1 MRTRTRN
8 PFTTVSTA
16 GLLLP
21 VDLLAR
27 IVDGDPNLPGLTPKD
42 YHLRS
47 GERLNEA
54 ASRAWNE
61 CLAAWKSFR
70 KKFAALP
77 ASDTGTTLTR
87 DEWLLP
93 LFQELGYGRLQPKRA
108 IVIDGKEYPISH
120 GWEDH
125 VPIHLLSARYSIDRR
140 TPGAAGAATRAPYS
154 LLQELLNRSGKHRW
168 GFVTNGLKLYLLHD
182 NAALA
187 RAANVEFDLE
197 AMMDGELYADF
208 MLLFLLCH
216 QSRVEIQPTPIAKVT
231 LDRKT
236 GKAKKAKATS
246 QKKLVTDDDAEA
258 ADGDDSVDAEDE
270 KTRLGPE
277 NCWLERWANQAD
289 QQGTRARDKL
299 RDGVE
304 AAIRALGAGFLTTK
318 RNQDLR
324 ERMRTGELSTQDYY
338 RQLLRVVYRLLMLL
352 VAEEKKTENGANLFH
367 PLGTPSEV
375 CDRYARFYSVSRIR
389 TLAYE
394 RRGTAHTDLYE
405 SLKVLFLKLRE
416 GYAPLG
422 IPGMGSFLFSDGST
436 PDLDDAF
443 LANQDLLDAFR
454 NLCYTDDTSGRGGS
468 IRRPVDFGSL
478 GSDELGSVYESLL
491 ELHPKIDTDEGPFT
505 LGTASGNERKT
516 TGSYYTPTSL
526 INCLLDSALDPVV
539 HAAIDV
545 PDRAEAERQLLNLK
559 VCDPACGSGHFL
571 IAAAERMAMHLARLR
586 TGDDE
591 PNTLDVQHAKRDII
605 GRCIYGVDI
614 NPMAVELCK
623 VALWMEA
630 MEPGK
635 PFSYLDHHIQC
646 GNSLLGTTPALLANG
661 IPDDAFTA
669 IEGDVKSRVSELKK
683 QNKKERLD
691 RINRQT
697 EMFEPPLKLGNLSS
711 EFVRLNILEDDSIS
725 DIRSME
731 ERYTSLVRGAD
742 YQNARLLADTWC
754 AAFVWKKD
762 DSDLGKLCPTER
774 DFRKVESH
782 AAAGLLPHVRTEVAR
797 LRDQYHFFHWHLTY
811 PDVFRLP
818 GMDEEPD
825 NEQPGWSGGFDVVIG
840 NPPWERVKL
849 QEKEWFAERSPDIAN
864 APNASVRKKMIQ
876 SLRVTEPEL
885 YSEFLG
891 DVRCSEGESHLLR
904 NSGRYPLCGRGDINV
919 YAAFA
924 ETAIEEASPSGRV
937 GCVLPSG
944 IATDDS
950 NKFFIQKLVDQR
962 SIVSF
967 YDFTNRG
974 YLFPGTES
982 TFSFCLLT
990 YSNSSQVSFHIAAQ
1004 LWQVDDLGIPG
1015 RSYELLPSDI
1025 LRINPNTANLPIL
1038 RSANDTALVKCV
1050 YSRVP
1055 VLVCDV
1061 PKEQNEWQI
1070 SFSRMF
1076 DMTNDAECFQTR
1088 RQLSE
1093 TGYTLNGNYFLRG
1106 NHVWVPLFEAKLGGM
1121 FDHRAATFEGLHE
1134 SDIFG
1139 TRAGT
1144 NRPSPDE
1151 SADPNWNTLPRYWV
1165 SESEV
1170 IARRPR
1176 NWKADWLIGFRNA
1189 ISAVADARTVT
1200 FSVIPLWGAGNSF
1213 PLIFSAV
1220 NTAGPYCLVTNF
1232 NSFVLDFVAKQK
1244 ASGGNLNYYILKQ
1257 LPVLPP
1263 DRYMEPC
1270 PWAGAESLEAPRTS
1284 VRVWMSPHVL
1294 ELTYTAW
1301 DLEPFAHDCG
1311 YDGPPFRWDEERR
1324 FQLRAE
1330 LDAAFF
1336 HLYLPSDA
1344 QGDWLPAAN
1353 ESPEDLTRLKESF
1366 PQPRDAVSYIMDTFP
1381 IVRRKDI
1388 AKYGTYR
1395 TKDTILEIYDAMQTA
1410 IRTGIPFQTPLN
1422 PPPGPPTDASG
1433 QFIPFAQWTSHL
1445 NTSHIHPPREAAVK
1459 KPQVIVV
1466 DPVFPQ
1472 TDLEKVLCAC
1482 LLDFVTSQP
1491 SLKEDEYVDLMIL
1504 AMQPANCRLLLTG
1517 DDRDRFD
1524 QSLKSVL
1531 PDLIADSDGKPPW
1544 RLLLSTLQANQ
1555 SIQRDRF
1562 APGANAQIVRGKL
1575 PDVDGE
1581 FVALVLKAGDR
1592 LRELQ
1597 DAATPDT
1604 APSTP
1609 PPMGVRSARRV
1620 REDAPTDP
1628 ALARLVNSVRHHRTA
1643 AMTGAT

>member
-21 VDLLAR
+21 VDLLTR

-61 CLAAWKSFR
+61 SLAAWKSFR

-108 IVIDGKEYPISH
+108 IVIDGKQYPISH

-154 LLQELLNRSGKHRW
+154 LLQELLNRSGQHRW

-246 QKKLVTDDDAEA
+246 QKKLVTDDDAET
-258 ADGDDSVDAEDE
+258 ADGDDSVDAEEE

-277 NCWLERWANQAD
+277 NCWLERWSNQAD

-304 AAIRALGAGFLTTK
+304 AAIRSLGAGFLTTK
-318 RNQDLR
+318 GNQALR
-324 ERMRTGELSTQDYY
+324 ERMRTGQLSTQDYY

-367 PLGTPSEV
+367 PPGTPPEV
-375 CDRYARFYSVSRIR
+375 SDRYARFYSVSRIR

-422 IPGMGSFLFSDGST
+422 IPGMGSFLFSDDST

-454 NLCYTDDTSGRGGS
+454 NLCYTEDTSGRGGS

-545 PDRAEAERQLLNLK
+545 SDRAEAERKLLNLK

-646 GNSLLGTTPALLANG
+646 GNSLLGTTPALLAKG

-697 EMFEPPLKLGNLSS
+697 ELFEPPLKLGNLSS

-731 ERYTSLVRGAD
+731 ERYTALVRGAD

-782 AAAGLLPHVRTEVAR
+782 AAAGLLPHVRSEVER
-797 LRDQYHFFHWHLTY
+797 LRDQYQFFHWHLAY

-818 GMDEEPD
+818 GDSEQLE
-825 NEQPGWSGGFDVVIG
+825 NEKTGWNGGFNVMLG
-840 NPPWERVKL
+840 NPPWERV
-849 QEKEWFAERSPDIAN
+849 QVEEKQFFASIRPDIAQARTRDRSKLLAQLEAGDSRLFGIWQN
-864 APNASVRKKMIQ
+864 ARREGLAQTHLIKDSDLFPLSGIGNVNTYATFVECGLARTSVLGRFGMI
-876 SLRVTEPEL
+876 
-885 YSEFLG
+885 
-891 DVRCSEGESHLLR
+891 
-904 NSGRYPLCGRGDINV
+904 I
-919 YAAFA
+919 
-924 ETAIEEASPSGRV
+924 PSG
-937 GCVLPSG
+937 L
-944 IATDDS
+944 ITEATFQAMFQQWVEQNRLVSAWDFENRSKLFGSVDS
-950 NKFFIQKLVDQR
+950 RFR
-962 SIVSF
+962 
-967 YDFTNRG
+967 
-974 YLFPGTES
+974 
-982 TFSFCLLT
+982 FCLLT
-990 YSNSSQVSFHIAAQ
+990 LAGSSHEKRRAMTFAFALHS
-1004 LWQVDDLGIPG
+1004 VDEVYNDHRRITFTAD
-1015 RSYELLPSDI
+1015 DI
-1025 LRINPNTANLPIL
+1025 KTINPESRTAPP
-1038 RSANDTALVKCV
+1038 AP
-1050 YSRVP
+1050 SRRDAQ
-1055 VLVCDV
+1055 VLL
-1061 PKEQNEWQI
+1061 
-1070 SFSRMF
+1070 
-1076 DMTNDAECFQTR
+1076 TLHR
-1088 RQLSE
+1088 RFGVFMPSK
-1093 TGYTLNGNYFLRG
+1093 
-1106 NHVWVPLFEAKLGGM
+1106 EAKDNPWESDSKQMINVTHDSDVFVEPDESIVMGVDGFGISTIGESLLRLYDGKM
-1121 FDHRAATFEGLHE
+1121 IDQFDHRLASVGYRKETTFR
-1134 SDIFG
+1134 
-1139 TRAGT
+1139 T
-1144 NRPSPDE
+1144 
-1151 SADPNWNTLPRYWV
+1151 
-1165 SESEV
+1165 SESTQTAIEHHQSPHHLV
-1170 IARRPR
+1170 SPQYWIPETRVAAVVPEFCRTRR
-1176 NWKADWLIGFRNA
+1176 WLIAYREVTASTNWRTI
-1189 ISAVADARTVT
+1189 ISTIVPY
-1200 FSVIPLWGAGNSF
+1200 SGL
-1213 PLIFSAV
+1213 LH
-1220 NTAGPYCLVTNF
+1220 TAPTIYSSLDTPRQACL
-1232 NSFVLDFVAKQK
+1232 L
-1244 ASGGNLNYYILKQ
+1244 GNLNSFALDFGARLKISGTHLSHFLLRQ

-1263 DRYMEPC
+1263 NTYSQEC
-1270 PWAGAESLEAPRTS
+1270 PWSAPTQSRLS
-1284 VRVWMSPHVL
+1284 HRQFLLPRIL

-1301 DLEPFAHDCG
+1301 DLEPFARDCG

-1324 FQLRAE
+1324 FQLCAE

-1336 HLYLPSDA
+1336 HLYLPSDP

-1353 ESPEDLTRLKESF
+1353 ESPDDLARLKESF

-1388 AKYGTYR
+1388 AKHGTYR
-1395 TKDTILEIYDAMQTA
+1395 TKDTILKIYDAMQTA
-1410 IRTGIPFQTPLN
+1410 IRTGIPYQTPLN
-1422 PPPGPPTDASG
+1422 PPPGPPTDANG

-1445 NTSHIHPPREAAVK
+1445 NTSHIHPPREAAAK
-1459 KPQVIVV
+1459 KSHVVVV
-1466 DPVFPQ
+1466 DPAFPGS
-1472 TDLEKVLCAC
+1472 DLKSQSLCAC
-1482 LLDFVTSQP
+1482 LLDFVNLQP
-1491 SLKEDEYVDLMIL
+1491 GLVEEQYVDLVIL
-1504 AMQPANCRLLLTG
+1504 TMQPANCRLLLTS

-1524 QSLKSVL
+1524 QSLTAVL
-1531 PDLIADSDGKPPW
+1531 PELIADSDGKPPW
-1544 RLLLSTLQANQ
+1544 RLLLSTLRANQ

-1575 PDVDGE
+1575 PDVDGQ
-1581 FVALVLKAGDR
+1581 FVALVLKAGER

-1597 DAATPDT
+1597 DAATPD
-1604 APSTP
+1604 
-1609 PPMGVRSARRV
+1609 
-1620 REDAPTDP
+1620 P
-1628 ALARLVNSVRHHRTA
+1628 ASARLVNSVRHHRTA

>member
-21 VDLLAR
+21 VDLLTR

-108 IVIDGKEYPISH
+108 ITIDGKEYPISH

-140 TPGAAGAATRAPYS
+140 TPGTAGAATRAPYS
-154 LLQELLNRSGKHRW
+154 LLQELLNRSGQHRW
-168 GFVTNGLKLYLLHD
+168 GFVTNGLKLYMLHD

-187 RAANVEFDLE
+187 RAANVEIDLE

-216 QSRVEIQPTPIAKVT
+216 QSRVEIQPTPIAKAT
-231 LDRKT
+231 AERK
-236 GKAKKAKATS
+236 GAKAKKPKAA
-246 QKKLVTDDDAEA
+246 QKKLTSDDDSET
-258 ADGDDSVDAEDE
+258 ADGDESIEGEDE
-270 KTRLGPE
+270 KPRLGPE

-304 AAIRALGAGFLTTK
+304 AAIKSLGAGFLTTK
-318 RNQDLR
+318 GNQALR

-352 VAEEKKTENGANLFH
+352 VAEEKKTENGLNLFH
-367 PLGTPSEV
+367 PPGTSPEV

-422 IPGMGSFLFSDGST
+422 IPGMGSFLFSDDST
-436 PDLDDAF
+436 PDLDDAL

-454 NLCYTDDTSGRGGS
+454 NLCYTEDTTGRGGS

-545 PDRAEAERQLLNLK
+545 ADRAEAERKLLNLK

-646 GNSLLGTTPALLANG
+646 GNSVLGTTPALLAKG

-697 EMFEPPLKLGNLSS
+697 ELFEPPLKLGNLTS

-725 DIRSME
+725 DIRSLE
-731 ERYTSLVRGAD
+731 ERYTALVRGAD
-742 YQNARLLADTWC
+742 YQNARLMADTWC

-782 AAAGLLPHVRTEVAR
+782 AAAGVLPHVRSEVVR
-797 LRDQYHFFHWHLTY
+797 LRDQYQFFHWHLAF
-811 PDVFRLP
+811 PDVFSLS
-818 GMDEEPD
+818 GNEERQE
-825 NEQPGWSGGFDVVIG
+825 NQQTGWSGGFNAVLG
-840 NPPWERVKL
+840 NPPWEKVQLEEQHFFAVFAPEIATSSAVKRKQMIAAL
-849 QEKEWFAERSPDIAN
+849 EQSQPTLYQEYVD
-864 APNASVRKKMIQ
+864 
-876 SLRVTEPEL
+876 SLRTALGQTHFLRQSNAFPLAGQGNVQTHSLFIEL
-885 YSEFLG
+885 A
-891 DVRCSEGESHLLR
+891 LR
-904 NSGRYPLCGRGDINV
+904 TKGP
-919 YAAFA
+919 
-924 ETAIEEASPSGRV
+924 TASAGLIV
-937 GCVLPSG
+937 PSG
-944 IATDDS
+944 IATQESQKELFGDLMQSGQLRSLLDFENRNGIFDGVHRS
-950 NKFFIQKLVDQR
+950 FKFCILSLGARRKNSEATFAFYLQGVEDLSDRDRFFIMSELTLRK
-962 SIVSF
+962 VSPNTLSCPTF
-967 YDFTNRG
+967 RNRH
-974 YLFPGTES
+974 EA
-982 TFSFCLLT
+982 LLSDVIH
-990 YSNSSQVSFHIAAQ
+990 SNGMPLLAQ
-1004 LWQVDDLGIPG
+1004 ELGIDPWGWRSWQMFNETHEASSLRPG
-1015 RSYELLPSDI
+1015 IATLGAD
-1025 LRINPNTANLPIL
+1025 
-1038 RSANDTALVKCV
+1038 D
-1050 YSRVP
+1050 
-1055 VLVCDV
+1055 DV
-1061 PKEQNEWQI
+1061 E
-1070 SFSRMF
+1070 R
-1076 DMTNDAECFQTR
+1076 
-1088 RQLSE
+1088 L
-1093 TGYTLNGNYFLRG
+1093 
-1106 NHVWVPLFEAKLGGM
+1106 PLFEAKLLHQ
-1121 FDHRAATFEGLHE
+1121 FDHRYASYGSQTDASKPQYLTIDDKGRPDIVALTRYSVDASVWANRV
-1134 SDIFG
+1134 SDNGYRFSWILAF
-1139 TRAGT
+1139 R
-1144 NRPSPDE
+1144 R
-1151 SADPNWNTLPRYWV
+1151 
-1165 SESEV
+1165 
-1170 IARRPR
+1170 IARSTDERT
-1176 NWKADWLIGFRNA
+1176 A
-1189 ISAVADARTVT
+1189 IFSLLPKCVTGSQTPVVTTSGEPQYVAGLL
-1200 FSVIPLWGAGNSF
+1200 SNLNSF
-1213 PLIFSAV
+1213 AF
-1220 NTAGPYCLVTNF
+1220 
-1232 NSFVLDFVAKQK
+1232 DFVAR
-1244 ASGGNLNYYILKQ
+1244 LKVGATDVNHFIIHQ
-1257 LPVLPP
+1257 LPVQTKTRMDERCLWHASEAYRDWLLP
-1263 DRYMEPC
+1263 R
-1270 PWAGAESLEAPRTS
+1270 
-1284 VRVWMSPHVL
+1284 VL

-1301 DLEPFAHDCG
+1301 DLEPFARDCG

-1336 HLYLPSDA
+1336 HLYLPSDPN
-1344 QGDWLPAAN
+1344 GDWLPTAN
-1353 ESPEDLTRLKESF
+1353 ESPEDLARLKESF

-1388 AKYGTYR
+1388 AKHGTYR
-1395 TKDTILEIYDAMQTA
+1395 TKETILEIYDAMQTA
-1410 IRTGIPFQTPLN
+1410 IRTGFPYQTPLN
-1422 PPPGPPTDASG
+1422 PPPGPPTDANG
-1433 QFIPFAQWTSHL
+1433 QFIPFARWSSHL

-1524 QSLKSVL
+1524 KFLTAVL
-1531 PDLIADSDGKPPW
+1531 PELIADSDGKPPW
-1544 RLLLSTLQANQ
+1544 RLLLSTLRSNQ

-1562 APGANAQIVRGKL
+1562 APGANAQIVRGIL
-1575 PDVDGE
+1575 PDVDGQ
-1581 FVALVLKAGDR
+1581 FMALVLKAGER

-1597 DAATPDT
+1597 EAATPD
-1604 APSTP
+1604 
-1609 PPMGVRSARRV
+1609 
-1620 REDAPTDP
+1620 P
-1628 ALARLVNSVRHHRTA
+1628 ASARLVNSVRHHRTA

>member
-1 MRTRTRN
+1 VRTRTRN

-21 VDLLAR
+21 VDLLTR

-61 CLAAWKSFR
+61 SLAAWKSFR

-108 IVIDGKEYPISH
+108 LVIDGKEYPISH

-140 TPGAAGAATRAPYS
+140 TPTAAGAATRAPYS
-154 LLQELLNRSGKHRW
+154 LLQELLNRSGQHRW

-236 GKAKKAKATS
+236 GKAKKAKAIS
-246 QKKLVTDDDAEA
+246 QKQLITDDDAET
-258 ADGDDSVDAEDE
+258 ADGDEFVDPDDE
-270 KTRLGPE
+270 KTRFGPE
-277 NCWLERWANQAD
+277 NCWLERWSNQAD

-304 AAIRALGAGFLTTK
+304 AAIKSLGAGFLTTK
-318 RNQDLR
+318 GNQEIR

-352 VAEEKKTENGANLFH
+352 VAEEKKSENGLNLFH
-367 PLGTPSEV
+367 PPGTSPEV
-375 CDRYARFYSVSRIR
+375 SDRYARFYSVSRIR

-422 IPGMGSFLFSDGST
+422 IPGMGSFLFSDDST

-454 NLCYTDDTSGRGGS
+454 NLCYTEDTSGRGGS

-539 HAAIDV
+539 HASIDV
-545 PDRAEAERQLLNLK
+545 PDRAEAERKLLNLK

-646 GNSLLGTTPALLANG
+646 GNSLLGTTPALLAKG
-661 IPDDAFTA
+661 IPDDAFTP
-669 IEGDVKSRVSELKK
+669 IEGDDRKFCSALKVDNKK
-683 QNKKERLD
+683 QRKDVERGQTGFAFDNPFPAAHLGE
-691 RINRQT
+691 RMMSIN
-697 EMFEPPLKLGNLSS
+697 EAP
-711 EFVRLNILEDDSIS
+711 DDSLEQIETK
-725 DIRSME
+725 RSLSKQFFSSPVWQDA
-731 ERYTSLVRGAD
+731 YFWAN
-742 YQNARLLADTWC
+742 YWC

-762 DSDLGKLCPTER
+762 GSDLAKQCPTES
-774 DFRKVESH
+774 DFRRVERDGRK
-782 AAAGLLPHVRTEVAR
+782 ALLPHVGTEVDR
-797 LRDQYHFFHWHLTY
+797 LSEQYQFLHWHLAY
-811 PDVFRLP
+811 PDVFRV
-818 GMDEEPD
+818 PD
-825 NEQPGWSGGFDVVIG
+825 KGERPENEQTGWNGGFDVVLG
-840 NPPWERVKL
+840 NPPWDMQEVKDNEFFVVSYPEIL
-849 QEKEWFAERSPDIAN
+849 
-864 APNASVRKKMIQ
+864 SVRSAKDKINILRRIQ
-876 SLRVTEPEL
+876 EESPLLWFSYGE
-885 YSEFLG
+885 Y
-891 DVRCSEGESHLLR
+891 VRQTHGQKQFMQ
-904 NSGRYPLCGRGDINV
+904 NSSRYPLAASGRLNLYRLFI
-919 YAAFA
+919 
-924 ETAIEEASPSGRV
+924 ETAHTVISSSGFMGLVVPSGFASDSFSQPHFTALH
-937 GCVLPSG
+937 GNG
-944 IATDDS
+944 QIASLFDFENRKGFFPNVDS
-950 NKFFIQKLVDQR
+950 R
-962 SIVSF
+962 
-967 YDFTNRG
+967 YH
-974 YLFPGTES
+974 
-982 TFSFCLLT
+982 FCLLT
-990 YSNSSQVSFHIAAQ
+990 ISGVNTPHFQTDFVFFAQ
-1004 LWQVDDLGIPG
+1004 DESELGNRLRHVGMSAKDLHKLNPITATAPLF
-1015 RSYELLPSDI
+1015 RSRWDMDLVTI
-1025 LRINPNTANLPIL
+1025 LQADRPIL
-1038 RSANDTALVKCV
+1038 ADATEEGWRIESVLMFMVNAAMTHHRTADEL
-1050 YSRVP
+1050 
-1055 VLVCDV
+1055 
-1061 PKEQNEWQI
+1061 
-1070 SFSRMF
+1070 
-1076 DMTNDAECFQTR
+1076 
-1088 RQLSE
+1088 E
-1093 TGYTLNGNYFLRG
+1093 TSGFELQQSWFVSGAGKWL
-1106 NHVWVPLFEAKLGGM
+1106 PLYEGKMVGAY
-1121 FDHRAATFEGLHE
+1121 DHRAASIRFDP
-1134 SDIFG
+1134 S
-1139 TRAGT
+1139 
-1144 NRPSPDE
+1144 NRVRRNQPDDFTLE
-1151 SADPNWNTLPRYWV
+1151 DHQDAENVALPAFWVAETAVRERCGSLPRWLLV
-1165 SESEV
+1165 VKDVTSATNERTC
-1170 IARRPR
+1170 IASFLPSAALTDSVPWIR
-1176 NWKADWLIGFRNA
+1176 NPHSAHLNA
-1189 ISAVADARTVT
+1189 CLLANLNS
-1200 FSVIPLWGAGNSF
+1200 IP
-1213 PLIFSAV
+1213 
-1220 NTAGPYCLVTNF
+1220 
-1232 NSFVLDFVAKQK
+1232 LDFVARQK
-1244 ASGGNLNYYILKQ
+1244 VAGLHLRGHYLAQFPLLTRQTYSQ
-1257 LPVLPP
+1257 
-1263 DRYMEPC
+1263 PC
-1270 PWAGAESLEAPRTS
+1270 PWSGPQSKLMQREYLMPR
-1284 VRVWMSPHVL
+1284 VL
-1294 ELTYTAW
+1294 ELSYTAW
-1301 DLEPFAHDCG
+1301 DLEPFAQDCG
-1311 YDGPPFRWDEERR
+1311 FDGPPFRWDEERR

-1344 QGDWLPAAN
+1344 NGDWLPAAN
-1353 ESPEDLTRLKESF
+1353 ESPEDLARLKESF

-1388 AKYGTYR
+1388 AKHGTYR
-1395 TKDTILEIYDAMQTA
+1395 TKDTILKTYDAMQTA
-1410 IRTGIPFQTPLN
+1410 IRTGIPYQTPLN
-1422 PPPGPPTDASG
+1422 PLPGPPTDANG
-1433 QFIPFAQWTSHL
+1433 QFIPFAQWTS
-1445 NTSHIHPPREAAVK
+1445 NQDTSHVHPPREAAVK
-1459 KPQVIVV
+1459 RPQVIVV

-1491 SLKEDEYVDLMIL
+1491 GLKEDEYVDLIIL

-1524 QSLKSVL
+1524 QSLTAVL
-1531 PDLIADSDGKPPW
+1531 PELIADSDGKPPW
-1544 RLLLSTLQANQ
+1544 RLLLSTLRANQ
-1555 SIQRDRF
+1555 SIQVSGHAVLSDDKLKV
-1562 APGANAQIVRGKL
+1562 VRRSL
-1575 PDVDGE
+1575 PQVDDQ
-1581 FVALVLKAGDR
+1581 FLSLVAKAGER

-1597 DAATPDT
+1597 ETAAPD
-1604 APSTP
+1604 
-1609 PPMGVRSARRV
+1609 SASAAVVEASRNR
-1620 REDAPTDP
+1620 
-1628 ALARLVNSVRHHRTA
+1628 RTA
-1643 AMTGAT
+1643 MMAGAPGK

>member
-21 VDLLAR
+21 VDLLTR

-140 TPGAAGAATRAPYS
+140 TPGTAGAATRAPYS
-154 LLQELLNRSGKHRW
+154 LLQELLNRSGQHRW
-168 GFVTNGLKLYLLHD
+168 GFVTNGLKLYMLHD

-187 RAANVEFDLE
+187 RAANVEIDLE

-216 QSRVEIQPTPIAKVT
+216 QSRVEIQPTPIAKAT
-231 LDRKT
+231 AERK
-236 GKAKKAKATS
+236 GAKAKKPKAAT
-246 QKKLVTDDDAEA
+246 KKLVTDDDAET
-258 ADGDDSVDAEDE
+258 ADGDESIEGEDE
-270 KTRLGPE
+270 KPRLGPE

-304 AAIRALGAGFLTTK
+304 AAIRSLGAGFLTTK
-318 RNQDLR
+318 GNQALR

-367 PLGTPSEV
+367 SPGTSPEV
-375 CDRYARFYSVSRIR
+375 SDRYARFYSVSRIR

-422 IPGMGSFLFSDGST
+422 IPGMGSFLFSDDST

-454 NLCYTDDTSGRGGS
+454 NLCYTEDASGRGGS

-545 PDRAEAERQLLNLK
+545 PDRGEAERKLLNLK

-646 GNSLLGTTPALLANG
+646 GNSLLGTTPALLAKG

-691 RINRQT
+691 WINRQT
-697 EMFEPPLKLGNLSS
+697 ELFEPPLKLGNLSS

-731 ERYTSLVRGAD
+731 ERYTALVRGAD

-754 AAFVWKKD
+754 AAFVWRKD

-782 AAAGLLPHVRTEVAR
+782 AAASLLPHVRTEVER
-797 LRDQYHFFHWHLTY
+797 LRDQYQFFHWHLTY

-818 GMDEEPD
+818 RDGEAE
-825 NEQPGWSGGFDVVIG
+825 NKQTGWNAGFDAILG
-840 NPPWERVKL
+840 NPPWERTKL
-849 QEKEWFAERSPDIAN
+849 QEKEWFSQRIPAVADT
-864 APNASVRKKMIQ
+864 PNAAARKRLIEQ
-876 SLRVTEPEL
+876 LADTESSLFHQ
-885 YSEFLG
+885 FLADKRNADG
-891 DVRCSEGESHLLR
+891 VSHLIR
-904 NSGRYPLCGRGDINV
+904 STGRFPLCGCGDINT
-919 YAAFA
+919 YSIFA
-924 ETAIEEASPSGRV
+924 ELNRSLINRCGAV
-937 GCVLPSG
+937 GCIVQTG
-944 IATDDS
+944 IATDDT
-950 NKFFIQKLVDQR
+950 NKLFFQD
-962 SIVSF
+962 IVATQTVTSLHSF
-967 YDFTNRG
+967 ENEEFI
-974 YLFPGTES
+974 FPAVHHAAK
-982 TFSFCLLT
+982 FCLMTLT
-990 YSNSSQVSFHIAAQ
+990 GVERKQKRADFFFFARQTSHLLDDTRHFSLDADEIAV
-1004 LWQVDDLGIPG
+1004 L
-1015 RSYELLPSDI
+1015 
-1025 LRINPNTANLPIL
+1025 NPNTRTCPIFRH
-1038 RSANDTALVKCV
+1038 RS
-1050 YSRVP
+1050 
-1055 VLVCDV
+1055 
-1061 PKEQNEWQI
+1061 
-1070 SFSRMF
+1070 
-1076 DMTNDAECFQTR
+1076 DAELTKRLQKITLPFSECA
-1088 RQLSE
+1088 LSE
-1093 TGYTLNGNYFLRG
+1093 TQLRDAWPCTLFTMLHSSGASHLFLSPEDDKD
-1106 NHVWVPLFEAKLGGM
+1106 NSQCLPLYEGKM
-1121 FDHRAATFEGLHE
+1121 FHQFHHRFASVVMTDNVTRPAQPVASNEDQCRDPSWCPSSRAVVRRSEIESKCPEGASLKWFIGFKDITAATNERTMLAAVLPE
-1134 SDIFG
+1134 
-1139 TRAGT
+1139 AGIT
-1144 NRPSPDE
+1144 D
-1151 SADPNWNTLPRYWV
+1151 
-1165 SESEV
+1165 
-1170 IARRPR
+1170 
-1176 NWKADWLIGFRNA
+1176 
-1189 ISAVADARTVT
+1189 
-1200 FSVIPLWGAGNSF
+1200 SVNLFAMSRSGAAGRSLCLLSNLNSF
-1213 PLIFSAV
+1213 A
-1220 NTAGPYCLVTNF
+1220 
-1232 NSFVLDFVAKQK
+1232 LDYIVRQK
-1244 ASGGNLNYYILKQ
+1244 IGGVHIKFYVIRQ
-1257 LPVLPP
+1257 LPIFPP
-1263 DRYMEPC
+1263 TAFDERAPYI
-1270 PWAGAESLEAPRTS
+1270 GESKSLFTIGRA
-1284 VRVWMSPHVL
+1284 L

-1301 DLEPFAHDCG
+1301 DLEPFARDCG

-1344 QGDWLPAAN
+1344 NGDWLPAAN
-1353 ESPEDLTRLKESF
+1353 ESPEDLARLKESF

-1388 AKYGTYR
+1388 AKHGTYR

-1410 IRTGIPFQTPLN
+1410 IRTGIPYQTPLN
-1422 PPPGPPTDASG
+1422 PPPGPPTDANG
-1433 QFIPFAQWTSHL
+1433 QFIPFAEWTSQL
-1445 NTSHIHPPREAAVK
+1445 NTSHIHPPREAAAK
-1459 KPQVIVV
+1459 KPQVLVV
-1466 DPVFPQ
+1466 DPAFPGS
-1472 TDLEKVLCAC
+1472 DLKSQSLCAC
-1482 LLDFVTSQP
+1482 LVDFVNSQP
-1491 SLKEDEYVDLMIL
+1491 SHTEDQYVDLLIL

-1531 PDLIADSDGKPPW
+1531 PELIADTDGKPPW
-1544 RLLLSTLQANQ
+1544 RLLLSTLRANQ

-1562 APGANAQIVRGKL
+1562 APGPNAQIVRGKL
-1575 PDVDGE
+1575 PDVDGQ
-1581 FVALVLKAGDR
+1581 FMALVLKAGER

-1597 DAATPDT
+1597 EAATPD
-1604 APSTP
+1604 
-1609 PPMGVRSARRV
+1609 
-1620 REDAPTDP
+1620 P
-1628 ALARLVNSVRHHRTA
+1628 ASARLVDSVRHHRTA
-1643 AMTGAT
+1643 AMTRAT

>member
-21 VDLLAR
+21 VDLLTR

-61 CLAAWKSFR
+61 SLAAWKSFR

-154 LLQELLNRSGKHRW
+154 LLQELLNRSGQHRW

-246 QKKLVTDDDAEA
+246 QKKLVTDDDADA
-258 ADGDDSVDAEDE
+258 GDGDDSVDTEEE
-270 KTRLGPE
+270 KPRLGPE

-304 AAIRALGAGFLTTK
+304 AAIRSLGAGFLTTK
-318 RNQDLR
+318 GNQALR

-367 PLGTPSEV
+367 PPGTPPEV
-375 CDRYARFYSVSRIR
+375 SDRYARFYSVSRIR

-422 IPGMGSFLFSDGST
+422 IPGMGSFLFSDDST
-436 PDLDDAF
+436 PDLDEAF

-454 NLCYTDDTSGRGGS
+454 NLCYTEDTSGRGGS

-545 PDRAEAERQLLNLK
+545 ADRAEAERKLLNLK

-646 GNSLLGTTPALLANG
+646 GNSLLGTTPALLAKG
-661 IPDDAFTA
+661 IPDDAFTP
-669 IEGDVKSRVSELKK
+669 IEGDDRKFCSALKADNKK
-683 QNKKERLD
+683 QRKDVERGQTGFAFDNPFPAAHLGE
-691 RINRQT
+691 RMMSIN
-697 EMFEPPLKLGNLSS
+697 EAP
-711 EFVRLNILEDDSIS
+711 DDSLEQIERK
-725 DIRSME
+725 RSLSKQFFSSPVWQDA
-731 ERYTSLVRGAD
+731 YFWAN
-742 YQNARLLADTWC
+742 YWC

-762 DSDLGKLCPTER
+762 GSELAKQCPTEQ
-774 DFRKVESH
+774 DFRRVERDGRK
-782 AAAGLLPHVRTEVAR
+782 AMLPHVITEVDR
-797 LRDQYHFFHWHLTY
+797 LSEQYQFLHWHLAY
-811 PDVFRLP
+811 PDVFRVP
-818 GMDEEPD
+818 DKDERPD
-825 NEQPGWSGGFDVVIG
+825 NEQTGWNGGFDVVLG
-840 NPPWERVKL
+840 NPPWEHTEIK
-849 QEKEWFAERSPDIAN
+849 EKEWFAERLPEIAV
-864 APNASVRKKMIQ
+864 APHDAARKKMIEK
-876 SLRVTEPEL
+876 LREADPQL
-885 YSEFLG
+885 F
-891 DVRCSEGESHLLR
+891 DRFRDAVRNADGVSHFVR
-904 NSGRYPLCGRGDINV
+904 NSSRYPLCGRGRINT
-919 YAAFA
+919 YTLFA
-924 ETAIEEASPSGRV
+924 ELNRDVASVRGAV
-937 GCVLPSG
+937 GCIVPSG
-944 IATDDS
+944 IATDDNTKEFFGELIATRTLIS
-950 NKFFIQKLVDQR
+950 IFSFDNKEGIFAAVKR
-962 SIVSF
+962 S
-967 YDFTNRG
+967 YR
-974 YLFPGTES
+974 
-982 TFSFCLLT
+982 FCLLT
-990 YSNSSQVSFHIAAQ
+990 LSGKNRPMNRPPQFVFYA
-1004 LWQVDDLGIPG
+1004 G
-1015 RSYELLPSDI
+1015 RVEHLTDESRRFSLSPSEITLL
-1025 LRINPNTANLPIL
+1025 NPNTQTCPVFRNRHDAEI
-1038 RSANDTALVKCV
+1038 TASI
-1050 YSRVP
+1050 YRRVP
-1055 VLVCDV
+1055 VIWNELQPDGNLWNVSFKQGLFNMAADSSLFRTS
-1061 PKEQNEWQI
+1061 EQL
-1070 SFSRMF
+1070 
-1076 DMTNDAECFQTR
+1076 TAEDFTQSGNTYR
-1088 RQLSE
+1088 KAE
-1093 TGYTLNGNYFLRG
+1093 IGYL
-1106 NHVWVPLFEAKLGGM
+1106 PLYEAKMLDP
-1121 FDHRAATFEGLHE
+1121 FDHRPATYVGA
-1134 SDIFG
+1134 S
-1139 TRAGT
+1139 TREV
-1144 NRPSPDE
+1144 SIDE
-1151 SADPNWNTLPRYWV
+1151 KCDPALLPMPRYWV
-1165 SESEV
+1165 PATDVE
-1170 IARRPR
+1170 AQLRDKWR
-1176 NWKADWLIGFRNA
+1176 KGWLLAWQDVTDVNTM
-1189 ISAVADARTVT
+1189 ARTVK
-1200 FSVIPLWGAGNSF
+1200 FSIIPRVGVGHTA
-1213 PLIFSAV
+1213 PLFLADDDPRAIAMLP
-1220 NTAGPYCLVTNF
+1220 ANF
-1232 NSFVLDFVAKQK
+1232 AAFVFDYVARQK
-1244 ASGGNLNYYILKQ
+1244 IGGVHLTYQYLKQ
-1257 LPVLPP
+1257 LPAFPAAS
-1263 DRYMEPC
+1263 YSQPC
-1270 PWAGAESLEAPRTS
+1270 PWAGSSFSAFLLPR
-1284 VRVWMSPHVL
+1284 VL

-1311 YDGPPFRWDEERR
+1311 YDGPPFRWEEERR

-1336 HLYLPSDA
+1336 HLYLPGDA

-1353 ESPEDLTRLKESF
+1353 ESPEDLARLKESF

-1388 AKYGTYR
+1388 AKHGTYR

-1410 IRTGIPFQTPLN
+1410 IRTGIPYQTPLN
-1422 PPPGPPTDASG
+1422 PPPGPPTDANG
-1433 QFIPFAQWTSHL
+1433 QFIPFAQWTSHH
-1445 NTSHIHPPREAAVK
+1445 NTLHIHPPR
-1459 KPQVIVV
+1459 V
-1466 DPVFPQ
+1466 DRRRVE
-1472 TDLEKVLCAC
+1472 LGHLVL
-1482 LLDFVTSQP
+1482 D
-1491 SLKEDEYVDLMIL
+1491 
-1504 AMQPANCRLLLTG
+1504 LLLLLKAWNKPVSITVLEPALLLMRNETARKALLAQKLTPTEVAELRNEPRFITG
-1517 DDRDRFD
+1517 IDRFYQAVEANGAIRRVGDNGYELAKPELLKDVSQADRDRAAEVI
-1524 QSLKSVL
+1524 QGVNALN
-1531 PDLIADSDGKPPW
+1531 DLRTLSDVV
-1544 RLLLSTLQANQ
+1544 
-1555 SIQRDRF
+1555 
-1562 APGANAQIVRGKL
+1562 AQLTEERYEVT
-1575 PDVDGE
+1575 V
-1581 FVALVLKAGDR
+1581 
-1592 LRELQ
+1592 
-1597 DAATPDT
+1597 
-1604 APSTP
+1604 
-1609 PPMGVRSARRV
+1609 
-1620 REDAPTDP
+1620 
-1628 ALARLVNSVRHHRTA
+1628 
-1643 AMTGAT
+1643 

>member
-1 MRTRTRN
+1 VRTRARN
-8 PFTTVSTA
+8 PFTTVTTA

-21 VDLLAR
+21 VDLLTR
-27 IVDGDPNLPGLTPKD
+27 IVDGDPNLPGLLPKD

-47 GERLNEA
+47 SERLNEA

-77 ASDTGTTLTR
+77 ASDAGTTLTR

-93 LFQELGYGRLQPKRA
+93 LFRELGYGRLQPKRA
-108 IVIDGKEYPISH
+108 VQIESREYPISH
-120 GWEDH
+120 GWENH

-140 TPGAAGAATRAPYS
+140 TQGAAGAATRAPYS
-154 LLQELLNRSGKHRW
+154 LLQELLNRSSQHRW

-304 AAIRALGAGFLTTK
+304 AAIKSLGAGFLTTK
-318 RNQDLR
+318 GNQELR

-367 PLGTPSEV
+367 PPGTPLEV

-405 SLKVLFLKLRE
+405 SLKVLFHKLRE
-416 GYAPLG
+416 GYAQLG
-422 IPGMGSFLFSDGST
+422 IPGMGSFLFSDDST

-454 NLCYTDDTSGRGGS
+454 NLCYTEDTSGRGGS

-545 PDRAEAERQLLNLK
+545 PDRAEAERKLLNLK

-646 GNSLLGTTPALLANG
+646 GNSLLGTTPALLAKG
-661 IPDDAFTA
+661 IPDDAFTP
-669 IEGDVKSRVSELKK
+669 IEGDDRKFCSALKADNKK
-683 QNKKERLD
+683 QRKDVERGQTGFAFDNPFPAAHLGE
-691 RINRQT
+691 RMMSIN
-697 EMFEPPLKLGNLSS
+697 EAP
-711 EFVRLNILEDDSIS
+711 DDSLEQI
-725 DIRSME
+725 
-731 ERYTSLVRGAD
+731 ERKRALSKQFFSSPVWQDAYFWAN
-742 YQNARLLADTWC
+742 YWC

-762 DSDLGKLCPTER
+762 GSELAKQCPTER
-774 DFRKVESH
+774 DFRRIERDGRK
-782 AAAGLLPHVRTEVAR
+782 ALLPHVSTEVDR
-797 LRDQYHFFHWHLTY
+797 LSEQYQFLHWHLAY
-811 PDVFRLP
+811 PDVFRVP
-818 GMDEEPD
+818 EKDEVPE
-825 NEQPGWSGGFDVVIG
+825 NEQTGWNGGFDVVLG
-840 NPPWERVKL
+840 NPPWDKMEL
-849 QEKEWFAERSPDIAN
+849 MEKEWFSEKRPDIAN
-864 APNASVRKKMIQ
+864 AQTGAKRKRLIEALAAEDPETFRAFQAATRQADCERHHIQNA
-876 SLRVTEPEL
+876 
-885 YSEFLG
+885 
-891 DVRCSEGESHLLR
+891 
-904 NSGRYPLCGRGDINV
+904 GRFPLCGSGRINT
-919 YAAFA
+919 YATFA
-924 ETAIEEASPSGRV
+924 ETSRLLISGDGRI
-937 GCVLPSG
+937 GFILPSG
-944 IATDDS
+944 VGTDDS
-950 NKFFIQKLVDQR
+950 TKSLFQEFVSTNTL
-962 SIVSF
+962 VSF
-967 YDFTNRG
+967 HDFENK
-974 YLFPGTES
+974 LLIFPTVAPVMR
-982 TFSFCLLT
+982 FCLLT
-990 YSNSSQVSFHIAAQ
+990 LSGRNRPVPTGSDFVFFAQ
-1004 LWQVDDLGIPG
+1004 GVLDLLDKERHFTLTAKEIT
-1015 RSYELLPSDI
+1015 L
-1025 LRINPNTANLPIL
+1025 INPNTRTCPIFKNHGEAEVSKRIY
-1038 RSANDTALVKCV
+1038 RSC
-1050 YSRVP
+1050 P
-1055 VLVCDV
+1055 VLLTHTPSLNPWGVMLR
-1061 PKEQNEWQI
+1061 QGLFN
-1070 SFSRMF
+1070 
-1076 DMTNDAECFQTR
+1076 MTSD
-1088 RQLSE
+1088 SE
-1093 TGYTLNGNYFLRG
+1093 HFVSKATLETMGHVLDG
-1106 NHVWVPLFEAKLGGM
+1106 NHFGLGSLIHLPMYEAKLVQQYT
-1121 FDHRAATFEGLHE
+1121 HRHGTFRGLEGDAIFNTKAATK
-1134 SDIFG
+1134 S
-1139 TRAGT
+1139 
-1144 NRPSPDE
+1144 PSAIELDAP
-1151 SADPNWNTLPRYWV
+1151 SLFTIPRYWV
-1165 SESEV
+1165 SKELVEEAVPKFWNRGWFIVFRDIIQAMTNARCAVFAV
-1170 IARRPR
+1170 ISRV
-1176 NWKADWLIGFRNA
+1176 
-1189 ISAVADARTVT
+1189 AVSNNLPILFPDSSLV
-1200 FSVIPLWGAGNSF
+1200 SSSPLLLAN
-1213 PLIFSAV
+1213 L
-1220 NTAGPYCLVTNF
+1220 
-1232 NSFVLDFVAKQK
+1232 NSFVFDFAARQK
-1244 ASGGNLNYYILKQ
+1244 IGGTHLNFYIVEQ

-1263 DRYMEPC
+1263 DTFSQPC
-1270 PWAGAESLEAPRTS
+1270 RWTIADSPVTTGLLSTWLRPR
-1284 VRVWMSPHVL
+1284 VL
-1294 ELTYTAW
+1294 ELTNTAW
-1301 DLEPFAHDCG
+1301 DLEPFAQDCG

-1336 HLYLPSDA
+1336 HLYLPSNA
-1344 QGDWLPAAN
+1344 QGDWLPAN
-1353 ESPEDLTRLKESF
+1353 ESPEDLARVKESF

-1388 AKYGTYR
+1388 AKHGTYR

-1410 IRTGIPFQTPLN
+1410 IRTGIPYQTPLI
-1422 PPPGPPTDASG
+1422 PSPGPPTDSNG
-1433 QFIPFAQWTSHL
+1433 QFIPFAQWTSNL
-1445 NTSHIHPPREAAVK
+1445 NTSHIHPPREMPQK
-1459 KPQVIVV
+1459 KLQVVVV

-1472 TDLEKVLCAC
+1472 TDLERVLCAC

-1491 SLKEDEYVDLMIL
+1491 SLKEDEFVDLMIL

-1524 QSLKSVL
+1524 QSLKAVL
-1531 PDLIADSDGKPPW
+1531 PELISDSDGKPPW

-1555 SIQRDRF
+1555 SIQVSGHAVLSGDKLKV
-1562 APGANAQIVRGKL
+1562 VRRSL
-1575 PDVDGE
+1575 PQVDDQ
-1581 FVALVLKAGDR
+1581 FLSLVAKAGER

-1597 DAATPDT
+1597 ETAAPD
-1604 APSTP
+1604 
-1609 PPMGVRSARRV
+1609 SASAAVVEASRNR
-1620 REDAPTDP
+1620 
-1628 ALARLVNSVRHHRTA
+1628 RTA
-1643 AMTGAT
+1643 AMAGAPGK

>member
-27 IVDGDPNLPGLTPKD
+27 IVDGDPNLPGLTPRD

-61 CLAAWKSFR
+61 SLAAWKSFR

-125 VPIHLLSARYSIDRR
+125 VPIHLLSARFSIDRR

-154 LLQELLNRSGKHRW
+154 LLQELLNRSGQHRW

-197 AMMDGELYADF
+197 SMMDGELYADF

-236 GKAKKAKATS
+236 GKAKKAKATT

-258 ADGDDSVDAEDE
+258 ADGEDSVDAEEE
-270 KTRLGPE
+270 KPRLGPE

-304 AAIRALGAGFLTTK
+304 AAIRSLGAGFLTTK
-318 RNQDLR
+318 GNQDLR

-367 PLGTPSEV
+367 PPGTPTEV
-375 CDRYARFYSVSRIR
+375 SDRYARFYSVSRIR

-422 IPGMGSFLFSDGST
+422 IPGMGSFLFSDDST

-454 NLCYTDDTSGRGGS
+454 NLCYTEDTSGRGGS

-545 PDRAEAERQLLNLK
+545 PDRAEAERKLLNLK

-646 GNSLLGTTPALLANG
+646 GNSLLGTTPALLAKG
-661 IPDDAFTA
+661 IPDDAFTP

-697 EMFEPPLKLGNLSS
+697 ELFEPPLKLGNLSS
-711 EFVRLNILEDDSIS
+711 EFVRLNILDDNSIS

-731 ERYTSLVRGAD
+731 ERYTALVRGAD

-782 AAAGLLPHVRTEVAR
+782 AAAGLLSHVKAEVQR
-797 LRDQYHFFHWHLTY
+797 LAGPLEKGGYQFFHWHLAF
-811 PDVFRLP
+811 PDVLHLQSSTESRK
-818 GMDEEPD
+818 
-825 NEQPGWSGGFDVVIG
+825 NEQTGWSGGFDVILG
-840 NPPWERVKL
+840 NPPWEMVQINP
-849 QEKEWFAERSPDIAN
+849 QEFFAAISPTLAAIERRDKRESAISALRQSDPHLVARYDDMKR
-864 APNASVRKKMIQ
+864 SVGATQ
-876 SLRVTEPEL
+876 HFFHDS
-885 YSEFLG
+885 
-891 DVRCSEGESHLLR
+891 D
-904 NSGRYPLCGRGDINV
+904 RYPLAANGRINS
-919 YAAFA
+919 APLFL
-924 ETAIEEASPSGRV
+924 ELSSSLTASNGRV
-937 GCVLPSG
+937 GLIVPTG
-944 IATDDS
+944 IATDT
-950 NKFFIQKLVDQR
+950 FTRHLFVTLVER
-962 SIVSF
+962 GRLHALF
-967 YDFTNRG
+967 DFENEEF
-974 YLFPGTES
+974 LFPNVHHAMR
-982 TFSFCLLT
+982 FCLLT
-990 YSNSSQVSFHIAAQ
+990 IGPERLPNSGV
-1004 LWQVDDLGIPG
+1004 
-1015 RSYELLPSDI
+1015 ELLFFARQTTDLAVVARRFSLTASDFS
-1025 LRINPNTANLPIL
+1025 LLNPNTRTCPAFRFARDVLLFKQI
-1038 RSANDTALVKCV
+1038 ALH
-1050 YSRVP
+1050 VP
-1055 VLVCDV
+1055 VLVDDFA
-1061 PKEQNEWQI
+1061 EANAWT
-1070 SFSRMF
+1070 FSGFLMF
-1076 DMTNDAECFQTR
+1076 MMDAG
-1088 RQLSE
+1088 SE
-1093 TGYTLNGNYFLRG
+1093 VFRDGASLASDGFTSANSSWSRDKRNAF
-1106 NHVWVPLFEAKLGGM
+1106 PLLEGKM
-1121 FDHRAATFEGLHE
+1121 IHHFDHR
-1134 SDIFG
+1134 FG
-1139 TRAGT
+1139 TYEGQTEGQARQGKLPEFSSDQHLD
-1144 NRPSPDE
+1144 PSRYVM
-1151 SADPNWNTLPRYWV
+1151 PRYWV
-1165 SESEV
+1165 LDEDIASRVASRWQKQWFICWRDITNAKNERTV
-1170 IARRPR
+1170 IAAIVPR
-1176 NWKADWLIGFRNA
+1176 VATGDTLPIALISPEHVQHICSLLAN
-1189 ISAVADARTVT
+1189 
-1200 FSVIPLWGAGNSF
+1200 L
-1213 PLIFSAV
+1213 
-1220 NTAGPYCLVTNF
+1220 C
-1232 NSFVLDFVAKQK
+1232 SFVLDYAGRQK
-1244 ASGGNLNYYILKQ
+1244 VSGMHLRFNQFQQ

-1263 DRYMEPC
+1263 NSYPLPC
-1270 PWAGAESLEAPRTS
+1270 PWAGADSLGKTDSFLSA
-1284 VRVWMSPHVL
+1284 WMLLRVL

-1301 DLEPFAHDCG
+1301 DLEPFAQDCG

-1336 HLYLPSDA
+1336 HLYLPGDA
-1344 QGDWLPAAN
+1344 NGDWLPAAN
-1353 ESPEDLTRLKESF
+1353 ESPEDLARLKESF

-1388 AKYGTYR
+1388 AKHGTYR

-1410 IRTGIPFQTPLN
+1410 IRTGIPYQTPLT
-1422 PPPGPPTDASG
+1422 PPPGPPTDANG
-1433 QFIPFAQWTSHL
+1433 QFIPFAQWTSQL
-1445 NTSHIHPPREAAVK
+1445 NTSHIHPPRIDRRRVELGRLVLDLLLLLKAWNKPVSIMVLEPALLLMRNEAARKALLAQTVTPTEVAELRNEPRFITGIDRVYQAVEANGAIRRVGDNGYELA
-1459 KPQVIVV
+1459 KP
-1466 DPVFPQ
+1466 
-1472 TDLEKVLCAC
+1472 E
-1482 LLDFVTSQP
+1482 LLKDVSQ
-1491 SLKEDEYVDLMIL
+1491 S
-1504 AMQPANCRLLLTG
+1504 
-1517 DDRDRFD
+1517 DRDRAAEVI
-1524 QSLKSVL
+1524 QGVNALN
-1531 PDLIADSDGKPPW
+1531 DLRNLSD
-1544 RLLLSTLQANQ
+1544 
-1555 SIQRDRF
+1555 
-1562 APGANAQIVRGKL
+1562 
-1575 PDVDGE
+1575 
-1581 FVALVLKAGDR
+1581 FVAQLTEERYEV
-1592 LRELQ
+1592 
-1597 DAATPDT
+1597 T
-1604 APSTP
+1604 
-1609 PPMGVRSARRV
+1609 V
-1620 REDAPTDP
+1620 
-1628 ALARLVNSVRHHRTA
+1628 
-1643 AMTGAT
+1643 

>member
-61 CLAAWKSFR
+61 SLAAWKSFR

-154 LLQELLNRSGKHRW
+154 LLQELVNRSGQHRW

-231 LDRKT
+231 LNRKT

-246 QKKLVTDDDAEA
+246 QKKLVTDDDAET
-258 ADGDDSVDAEDE
+258 ADGDEAVDADDE
-270 KTRLGPE
+270 RPRLGPE

-304 AAIRALGAGFLTTK
+304 AAIKSLGAGFLTTK
-318 RNQDLR
+318 GNQELR

-338 RQLLRVVYRLLMLL
+338 RQLLRIVYRLLMLL

-367 PLGTPSEV
+367 PPGTSPEV
-375 CDRYARFYSVSRIR
+375 SDRYARFYSVSRIR

-405 SLKVLFLKLRE
+405 SLKVLFLKLRG

-422 IPGMGSFLFSDGST
+422 IPGMGSFLFSDDST

-454 NLCYTDDTSGRGGS
+454 NLCYTEDTSGRGGS

-545 PDRAEAERQLLNLK
+545 PDRAEAERKLLNLK

-646 GNSLLGTTPALLANG
+646 GNSLLGTTPALLAKG
-661 IPDDAFTA
+661 IPDDAFSP
-669 IEGDVKSRVSELKK
+669 IEGDDRKFCSALKADNKK
-683 QNKKERLD
+683 QRKDVERGQTGFAFDNPFPAAHLGE
-691 RINRQT
+691 RMMSIN
-697 EMFEPPLKLGNLSS
+697 EAP
-711 EFVRLNILEDDSIS
+711 DDSLEQIEKK
-725 DIRSME
+725 RSLSKQFFSSPVWQDA
-731 ERYTSLVRGAD
+731 YFWAN
-742 YQNARLLADTWC
+742 YWC

-762 DSDLGKLCPTER
+762 GSDLAKQCPTER
-774 DFRKVESH
+774 DFRRIERDGRK
-782 AAAGLLPHVRTEVAR
+782 ALLPYVSTEVER
-797 LRDQYHFFHWHLTY
+797 LSEQYQFLHWHLAY
-811 PDVFRLP
+811 PDVFRVP
-818 GMDEEPD
+818 DKDERPE
-825 NEQPGWSGGFDVVIG
+825 NEQTGWNGGFDVVIG

-849 QEKEWFAERSPDIAN
+849 QEKEWFSERSPEIARASN
-864 APNASVRKKMIQ
+864 AAIRKRLIDA
-876 SLRVTEPEL
+876 LRVTEPL
-885 YSEFLG
+885 LHSQFQ
-891 DVRCSEGESHLLR
+891 DAVRQAEGESHVLR
-904 NSGRYPLCGRGDINV
+904 NSSRFPLCGRGDVNT
-919 YAAFA
+919 YSLFA
-924 ETAIEEASPSGRV
+924 ELNRTLSSNAGRV
-937 GCVLPSG
+937 GCIVPSG
-944 IATDDS
+944 IATDDTT
-950 NKFFIQKLVDQR
+950 KFFFRDLIDSR
-962 SIVSF
+962 SLASF
-967 YDFTNRG
+967 FDIENRNQLFEGVHRSFRFSLLTLTAKGKGPTN
-974 YLFPGTES
+974 S
-982 TFSFCLLT
+982 TFAFFLGDPNDLDDDSRSFTLSLEDIALLNPNT
-990 YSNSSQVSFHIAAQ
+990 RTCPIFPSRLDAQIAKHAYRQNAVLVREGEPDLNAWGVKFATMFHMASDSPLFSSRKDLESQGYSLRGNIFYQGSTEYRPLYVANMTNPFDHRHGSVVGSDDLAELSGIAAQ
-1004 LWQVDDLGIPG
+1004 GTTLA
-1015 RSYELLPSDI
+1015 EH
-1025 LRINPNTANLPIL
+1025 T
-1038 RSANDTALVKCV
+1038 
-1050 YSRVP
+1050 
-1055 VLVCDV
+1055 
-1061 PKEQNEWQI
+1061 
-1070 SFSRMF
+1070 
-1076 DMTNDAECFQTR
+1076 DADF
-1088 RQLSE
+1088 
-1093 TGYTLNGNYFLRG
+1093 
-1106 NHVWVPLFEAKLGGM
+1106 VV
-1121 FDHRAATFEGLHE
+1121 
-1134 SDIFG
+1134 
-1139 TRAGT
+1139 
-1144 NRPSPDE
+1144 
-1151 SADPNWNTLPRYWV
+1151 LPRYWV
-1165 SESEV
+1165 KRQE
-1170 IARRPR
+1170 I
-1176 NWKADWLIGFRNA
+1176 D
-1189 ISAVADARTVT
+1189 SAVERIGYPFHFLMCFRDVARATDARTAIQAILPQTAVGHKA
-1200 FSVIPLWGAGNSF
+1200 PLILPMSATALEACAFLAGLNSF
-1213 PLIFSAV
+1213 PYDYFVRQKFGSASLS
-1220 NTAGPYCLVTNF
+1220 Y
-1232 NSFVLDFVAKQK
+1232 FVIKQTPFPPPEVLRSSRNGLPIDWF
-1244 ASGGNLNYYILKQ
+1244 AS
-1257 LPVLPP
+1257 
-1263 DRYMEPC
+1263 R
-1270 PWAGAESLEAPRTS
+1270 
-1284 VRVWMSPHVL
+1284 VL
-1294 ELTYTAW
+1294 ELTYAAW
-1301 DLEPFAHDCG
+1301 DLEPFAQDCG

-1336 HLYLPSDA
+1336 HLYIPSDA
-1344 QGDWLPAAN
+1344 QGDWLRAAN

-1381 IVRRKDI
+1381 IVRRKAI
-1388 AKYGTYR
+1388 AKHGTFR

-1410 IRTGIPFQTPLN
+1410 IRTGIPYQTPLT
-1422 PPPGPPTDASG
+1422 PPPGPPTNANG
-1433 QFIPFAQWTSHL
+1433 QFISFAQWTSHL
-1445 NTSHIHPPREAAVK
+1445 NTSHIHPPRIDRLRVELGRLVLDLLLLLKTWNKPVSIMVLEPALLLMRNEAARKALLAQPVTPTEVAELSNEPRFITGIDRVYQAVEANGAIHRVGDNGYELA
-1459 KPQVIVV
+1459 KP
-1466 DPVFPQ
+1466 
-1472 TDLEKVLCAC
+1472 E
-1482 LLDFVTSQP
+1482 LLKDASQ
-1491 SLKEDEYVDLMIL
+1491 S
-1504 AMQPANCRLLLTG
+1504 
-1517 DDRDRFD
+1517 DRDRAAEVIEGVNA
-1524 QSLKSVL
+1524 LN
-1531 PDLIADSDGKPPW
+1531 DLRTLSDVV
-1544 RLLLSTLQANQ
+1544 
-1555 SIQRDRF
+1555 
-1562 APGANAQIVRGKL
+1562 AQLTEERYEVT
-1575 PDVDGE
+1575 V
-1581 FVALVLKAGDR
+1581 
-1592 LRELQ
+1592 
-1597 DAATPDT
+1597 
-1604 APSTP
+1604 
-1609 PPMGVRSARRV
+1609 
-1620 REDAPTDP
+1620 
-1628 ALARLVNSVRHHRTA
+1628 
-1643 AMTGAT
+1643 

>member
-8 PFTTVSTA
+8 PFTTISTA

-61 CLAAWKSFR
+61 SLAAWKSFR

-154 LLQELLNRSGKHRW
+154 LLQELLNRSGQHRW

-236 GKAKKAKATS
+236 GKAKKAKSTS
-246 QKKLVTDDDAEA
+246 QKKLVADDDAET
-258 ADGDDSVDAEDE
+258 ADGDDSVDAEEE
-270 KTRLGPE
+270 KPRLGPE

-304 AAIRALGAGFLTTK
+304 AAIRSLGAGFLTTK
-318 RNQDLR
+318 GNQDLR

-367 PLGTPSEV
+367 PPGTPPEV
-375 CDRYARFYSVSRIR
+375 SDRYARFYSVSRIR

-422 IPGMGSFLFSDGST
+422 IPGMGSFLFSDDST

-454 NLCYTDDTSGRGGS
+454 NLCYTEDTSGRGGS

-646 GNSLLGTTPALLANG
+646 GNSLLGTTPALLAKG

-683 QNKKERLD
+683 QNKKERTFREQGGRELL
-691 RINRQT
+691 
-697 EMFEPPLKLGNLSS
+697 EPPLKLGNLSS

-731 ERYTSLVRGAD
+731 ERYTALVRGTD

-782 AAAGLLPHVRTEVAR
+782 AAAGLLPHVRTEVEN
-797 LRDQYHFFHWHLTY
+797 LRDQYQFFHWHLTY

-818 GMDEEPD
+818 SRDERPD
-825 NEQPGWSGGFDVVIG
+825 NEQTGWNGGFDVVLG
-840 NPPWERVKL
+840 NPPWEHNELK
-849 QEKEWFAERSPDIAN
+849 EKEWFAERRPEIAKASN
-864 APNASVRKKMIQ
+864 AAARKKLIQ
-876 SLRVTEPEL
+876 QLRDEAPGLFAEYADSKRAFDGV
-885 YSEFLG
+885 SQFLG
-891 DVRCSEGESHLLR
+891 D
-904 NSGRYPLCGRGDINV
+904 SGLFPFCGRGRINM
-919 YAAFA
+919 YAVFA
-924 ETAIEEASPSGRV
+924 EAMRDRIGPRGRMGAII
-937 GCVLPSG
+937 PSG
-944 IATDDS
+944 IATDDTT
-950 NKFFIQKLVDQR
+950 KFFLQDIVHSQSLV
-962 SIVSF
+962 S
-967 YDFTNRG
+967 
-974 YLFPGTES
+974 LFEFENEG
-982 TFSFCLLT
+982 FFVGAGQGHMVRFALT
-990 YSNSSQVSFHIAAQ
+990 TIAGRKCAISNSLFMFQGQAVSDLDVPERQIALSQ
-1004 LWQVDDLGIPG
+1004 
-1015 RSYELLPSDI
+1015 SDI
-1025 LRINPNTANLPIL
+1025 RLLNPNTLTCPIF
-1038 RSANDTALVKCV
+1038 RSQSDSEITKHV
-1050 YSRVP
+1050 YRGVP
-1055 VLVCDV
+1055 VLINDQNDDGNPWRVTFKQGLFNSASDSSLFKTASQLLCDNWLRV
-1061 PKEQNEWQI
+1061 GNAFIKSDRHRLPLYEAKMIYQFNHRYGD
-1070 SFSRMF
+1070 FGTAGDGARAHVLPPV
-1076 DMTNDAECFQTR
+1076 TAV
-1088 RQLSE
+1088 QLSDP
-1093 TGYTLNGNYFLRG
+1093 GYA
-1106 NHVWVPLFEAKLGGM
+1106 V
-1121 FDHRAATFEGLHE
+1121 
-1134 SDIFG
+1134 
-1139 TRAGT
+1139 
-1144 NRPSPDE
+1144 
-1151 SADPNWNTLPRYWV
+1151 SAHYWV
-1165 SESEV
+1165 DAVEV
-1170 IARRPR
+1170 GHAIGTTWKYAWLVGWRDVTDARASARTT
-1176 NWKADWLIGFRNA
+1176 
-1189 ISAVADARTVT
+1189 ISAV
-1200 FSVIPLWGAGNSF
+1200 IPKAAVSDGWLLMFPQHGPDLIALLVGCLNSF
-1213 PLIFSAV
+1213 PSDYV
-1220 NTAGPYCLVTNF
+1220 TRQKVAGLHLKYHYF
-1232 NSFVLDFVAKQK
+1232 
-1244 ASGGNLNYYILKQ
+1244 KQ
-1257 LPVLPP
+1257 LAVLPP
-1263 DRYMEPC
+1263 TAYSQSC
-1270 PWAGAESLEAPRTS
+1270 PWDCAQQAQATLRHFLLPRI
-1284 VRVWMSPHVL
+1284 L
-1294 ELTYTAW
+1294 ELIYTAW
-1301 DLEPFAHDCG
+1301 DLQPFAQDCG

-1324 FQLRAE
+1324 SQLRAE
-1330 LDAAFF
+1330 IDAAFF

-1353 ESPEDLTRLKESF
+1353 ESPEDLDRLKESF

-1388 AKYGTYR
+1388 AKHGTYR
-1395 TKDTILEIYDAMQTA
+1395 TKDTILETYDAMQAA
-1410 IRTGIPFQTPLN
+1410 IRTGIPYQTPLN
-1422 PPPGPPTDASG
+1422 PPPGPPTDANG
-1433 QFIPFAQWTSHL
+1433 QFIPSAQWTSHL
-1445 NTSHIHPPREAAVK
+1445 NTSHIHPPRIDRRRVELGRLVLDLLLLLKAWNKPVSITVLEPALLLMRNEAARK
-1459 KPQVIVV
+1459 ALLAQ
-1466 DPVFPQ
+1466 
-1472 TDLEKVLCAC
+1472 KVTPTEVAELRNEPRFITGIDRVYQAVEANGAIRRVGENGYELATPE
-1482 LLDFVTSQP
+1482 LLKDVSQ
-1491 SLKEDEYVDLMIL
+1491 
-1504 AMQPANCRLLLTG
+1504 A
-1517 DDRDRFD
+1517 DRDRAAEVIQGVNALND
-1524 QSLKSVL
+1524 LRSL
-1531 PDLIADSDGKPPW
+1531 AD
-1544 RLLLSTLQANQ
+1544 
-1555 SIQRDRF
+1555 
-1562 APGANAQIVRGKL
+1562 
-1575 PDVDGE
+1575 
-1581 FVALVLKAGDR
+1581 FVAQLTEERYEV
-1592 LRELQ
+1592 
-1597 DAATPDT
+1597 T
-1604 APSTP
+1604 
-1609 PPMGVRSARRV
+1609 V
-1620 REDAPTDP
+1620 
-1628 ALARLVNSVRHHRTA
+1628 
-1643 AMTGAT
+1643 

>member
-70 KKFAALP
+70 KKLAALP

-154 LLQELLNRSGKHRW
+154 LLQELLNRSGQHRW

-246 QKKLVTDDDAEA
+246 QKKLVTDDDADA
-258 ADGDDSVDAEDE
+258 GDGDDSVDADSE

-304 AAIRALGAGFLTTK
+304 AAIRSLGAGFLTTK
-318 RNQDLR
+318 GNQALR
-324 ERMRTGELSTQDYY
+324 ERMQTGELSTQDYY

-367 PLGTPSEV
+367 PPGTPPEV
-375 CDRYARFYSVSRIR
+375 SDRYARFYSVSRIR
-389 TLAYE
+389 SLAYE

-422 IPGMGSFLFSDGST
+422 IPGMGSFLFSEDST

-454 NLCYTDDTSGRGGS
+454 NLCYTEDTSGRGGS

-545 PDRAEAERQLLNLK
+545 PDRAEAERKLLNLK

-646 GNSLLGTTPALLANG
+646 GNSLLGTTPALLAKG

-683 QNKKERLD
+683 QNKKERTFREQGGRELL
-691 RINRQT
+691 
-697 EMFEPPLKLGNLSS
+697 EPPLKLGNLSS

-742 YQNARLLADTWC
+742 YQNARLLADTWG

-774 DFRKVESH
+774 DFRQVESR
-782 AAAGLLPHVRTEVAR
+782 AAAGLLPHVLTEVEH
-797 LRDQYHFFHWHLTY
+797 LRDQYQFFHWHLAF

-818 GMDEEPD
+818 GKDERPETEPT
-825 NEQPGWSGGFDVVIG
+825 GWNGGFDVALG
-840 NPPWERVKL
+840 NPPWERLNLKE
-849 QEKEWFAERSPDIAN
+849 QEWFSDQRPDIATASN
-864 APNASVRKKMIQ
+864 AAVRKRLIEALRTQ
-876 SLRVTEPEL
+876 DPSLDRKFRHAL
-885 YSEFLG
+885 
-891 DVRCSEGESHLLR
+891 RHAEGESHSIR
-904 NSGRYPLCGRGDINV
+904 HGGRYPLCGRGDVNL
-919 YAAFA
+919 YAIFA
-924 ETAIEEASPSGRV
+924 EQFRQLVNPSGRA
-937 GCVLPSG
+937 GSVLPSG
-944 IATDDS
+944 IVTDDTTKYFFQDVIATRSLISVFDFENRQKLFPDVDSRMKFCLFAVGSGARPIAQRAVFAFYATCVEELMETGKQFNLATDE
-950 NKFFIQKLVDQR
+950 
-962 SIVSF
+962 IV
-967 YDFTNRG
+967 
-974 YLFPGTES
+974 
-982 TFSFCLLT
+982 LL
-990 YSNSSQVSFHIAAQ
+990 
-1004 LWQVDDLGIPG
+1004 
-1015 RSYELLPSDI
+1015 
-1025 LRINPNTANLPIL
+1025 NPNTKTCPVFRCHHDALLALHIAMRIPPLSLQPETREDSWGFAYREVFHMTHDAGIFVSDRTNTNSDVSEYLPL
-1038 RSANDTALVKCV
+1038 
-1050 YSRVP
+1050 Y
-1055 VLVCDV
+1055 
-1061 PKEQNEWQI
+1061 
-1070 SFSRMF
+1070 
-1076 DMTNDAECFQTR
+1076 
-1088 RQLSE
+1088 
-1093 TGYTLNGNYFLRG
+1093 
-1106 NHVWVPLFEAKLGGM
+1106 EAKM
-1121 FDHRAATFEGLHE
+1121 IHHFDHRWMGYGQDGNDQVIRH
-1134 SDIFG
+1134 
-1139 TRAGT
+1139 
-1144 NRPSPDE
+1144 
-1151 SADPNWNTLPRYWV
+1151 ADPFDVPVPRYWV
-1165 SESEV
+1165 
-1170 IARRPR
+1170 PR
-1176 NWKADWLIGFRNA
+1176 EKVDEHAGTEWTRSWRIGWRHITN
-1189 ISAVADARTVT
+1189 STNERTVI
-1200 FSVIPLWGAGNSF
+1200 FSLIPKAGMGNSM
-1213 PLIFSAV
+1213 PLALIKSILAWALPSCLSSFICDFGARQRLGGTNLTMNILRQVPVPTPQQLVDIS
-1220 NTAGPYCLVTNF
+1220 YCGTGSWLHF
-1232 NSFVLDFVAKQK
+1232 FL
-1244 ASGGNLNYYILKQ
+1244 
-1257 LPVLPP
+1257 LP
-1263 DRYMEPC
+1263 R
-1270 PWAGAESLEAPRTS
+1270 
-1284 VRVWMSPHVL
+1284 VL

-1301 DLEPFAHDCG
+1301 DLEPFAQDCG

-1344 QGDWLPAAN
+1344 NGDWLPAAN
-1353 ESPEDLTRLKESF
+1353 ESPEDLARLKESF
-1366 PQPRDAVSYIMDTFP
+1366 PLPRDAVSYIMETFP

-1388 AKYGTYR
+1388 AKHGTYR

-1410 IRTGIPFQTPLN
+1410 IRTGIPYQTPLN

-1433 QFIPFAQWTSHL
+1433 QFIPFAQWTSSL
-1445 NTSHIHPPREAAVK
+1445 NTSHIHPPRDAVVK

-1482 LLDFVTSQP
+1482 LLDFVKSQP
-1491 SLKEDEYVDLMIL
+1491 NLKEDEYIDLMIL

-1524 QSLKSVL
+1524 QSLTSVL
-1531 PDLIADSDGKPPW
+1531 PELIADSDGKPPW
-1544 RLLLSTLQANQ
+1544 RLLLSTLRANQ
-1555 SIQRDRF
+1555 SIQGDRF

-1581 FVALVLKAGDR
+1581 FVALVLKAGER